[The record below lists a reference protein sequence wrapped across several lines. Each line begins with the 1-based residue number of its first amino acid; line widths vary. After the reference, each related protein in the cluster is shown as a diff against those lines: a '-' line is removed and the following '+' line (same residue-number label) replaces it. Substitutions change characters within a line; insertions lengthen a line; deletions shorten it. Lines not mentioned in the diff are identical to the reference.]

1 MRHNKKDDLQ
11 TLLKETGF
19 NLLAGGKILEVRANG
34 YSMYPAI
41 KPGAIISIEPFSK
54 GSEPHPGEII
64 AWKRESGLVVHRVVR
79 VEKNNK
85 GKVFITRGDSCKSE
99 DPPVDAGKVAGKVI
113 SFKLTGNRT
122 IKVNSDMN
130 YKPPY
135 RYNRF
140 RVSLILRSKRIMD
153 LLQGVTK

>member
-1 MRHNKKDDLQ
+1 MRHNKQEDLQ
-11 TLLKETGF
+11 TLLKEAGF
-19 NLLAGGKILEVRANG
+19 SLLAMGKILEVRATG

-41 KPGAIISIEPFSK
+41 KPGAIISIEPFSP
-54 GSEPHPGEII
+54 GSEPQPGEII
-64 AWKRESGLVVHRVVR
+64 AWRRESGLVVHRVVR
-79 VEKNNK
+79 VDKNDK

-99 DPPVDAGKVAGKVI
+99 DPPVDAGKIAGKVI

-130 YKPPY
+130 YNPHY

-140 RVSLILRSKRIMD
+140 RVSLILRSQRI
-153 LLQGVTK
+153 LKFLRGV